1 MNILGL
7 ILVVAGCNAAPLKR
21 WGGGFEI
28 HVFQV
33 GQGHSQVRMIVFPR
47 SFSSRKK
54 EQPFETS
61 NPERSHVRF

>member
-47 SFSSRKK
+47 SFSSGRKG
-54 EQPFETS
+54 TAL
-61 NPERSHVRF
+61 